1 VSQCLTP
8 NTHTNTYNHIYT
20 MDEWRYGLICTSNT
34 KYKKLSQ
41 NKTRNGPPCSV
52 SCSGL

>member
-41 NKTRNGPPCSV
+41 NKTNTKYAIYAATNK
-52 SCSGL
+52 